1 MAFTP
6 LVVVVAVALG
16 YARGGR
22 LRRIADADL
31 GWGWL
36 LFAGLA
42 LQIAVDLLAARGL
55 VGWASTATL
64 LLSQVLVAGWI
75 VANRY
80 RPGMPLIL
88 LGLVSHAVVI
98 AANGAMPVDPEAIAA
113 IGLRGMDPVPG
124 KHELMTE
131 ATRLAVL
138 GDVLPLPPLRTVIS
152 VGDVVLAAGLIP
164 LVHHLMTY
172 RSPAERRGAP
182 RRQDR
187 AGEPPSQ
194 EQRQR
199 RGGLPAAPPGGPDA
213 GDLSGGSRARQR

>member
-1 MAFTP
+1 MTFTL
-6 LVVVVAVALG
+6 LVVVVAVALS

-36 LFAGLA
+36 LFAGLS
-42 LQIAVDLLAARGL
+42 LQVSVDLLAARG
-55 VGWASTATL
+55 VAGWASTATL
-64 LLSQVLVAGWI
+64 LLSQTLVAGWI

-113 IGLRGMDPVPG
+113 IGLPGVDPVPG

-138 GDVLPLPPLRTVIS
+138 GDILPLPPLRTVIS
-152 VGDVVLAAGLIP
+152 VGDVMLAAGLIP

-172 RSPAERRGAP
+172 RPPAERRGGP
-182 RRQDR
+182 RGEDR
-187 AGEPPSQ
+187 AREAPSLQ
-194 EQRQR
+194 
-199 RGGLPAAPPGGPDA
+199 
-213 GDLSGGSRARQR
+213 